1 MISQV
6 RNVFMDSH
14 YRNQIQ
20 FRLIQKIQLIA
31 TVKL

>member
-14 YRNQIQ
+14 NRNQIQ
-20 FRLIQKIQLIA
+20 FRLIQKIKFKT
-31 TVKL
+31 TV